1 MARPKKIE
9 KIEIEEAIEEAG
21 ALQSG
26 PSERERLEYE
36 REDLVELLAR
46 LTALG
51 ANSKGDIE
59 NKIAKLNQA
68 LS

>member
-1 MARPKKIE
+1 MARPKKID
-9 KIEIEEAIEEAG
+9 KVEIEEAIEEAG
-21 ALQSG
+21 ALNTG
-26 PSERERLEYE
+26 LSERERLENE
-36 REDLVELLAR
+36 REDLVELLNR